1 MKTLNLTVECKAN
14 YKTSIEVEDDVD
26 VEEQATQL
34 IKEINKLDK
43 RLIKESQKSNRILG
57 NFLRCVC

>member
-34 IKEINKLDK
+34 IKEIN
-43 RLIKESQKSNRILG
+43 NV
-57 NFLRCVC
+57 NFLEKVP